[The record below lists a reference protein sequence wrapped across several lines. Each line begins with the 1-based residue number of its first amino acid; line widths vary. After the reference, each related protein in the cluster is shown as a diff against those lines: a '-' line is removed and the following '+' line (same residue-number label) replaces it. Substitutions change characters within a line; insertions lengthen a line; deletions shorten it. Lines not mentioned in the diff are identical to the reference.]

1 MVQVSEN
8 LPVRDRKSA
17 KNILPH
23 SSLSQ
28 QTSKVLKENLPNY
41 NNTMEF
47 PPSNWDIFP
56 VEELVTAA
64 PIIENLRALPN
75 RSVISA
81 AVRWAVCISED
92 QHLEIQLQS
101 LPAPVTTLNSKP
113 IFKR

>member
-1 MVQVSEN
+1 
-8 LPVRDRKSA
+8 
-17 KNILPH
+17 
-23 SSLSQ
+23 
-28 QTSKVLKENLPNY
+28 
-41 NNTMEF
+41 MEF

-92 QHLEIQLQS
+92 QHLEIQLQC